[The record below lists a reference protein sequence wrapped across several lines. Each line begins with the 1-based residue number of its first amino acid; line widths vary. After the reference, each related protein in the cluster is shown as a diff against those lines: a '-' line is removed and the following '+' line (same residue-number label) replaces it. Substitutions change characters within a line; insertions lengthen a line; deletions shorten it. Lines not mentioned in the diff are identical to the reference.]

1 MTDLTM
7 AEPFEKLEA
16 LRAPGSAVLCVGTGD
31 HEAESLATWHVSPAG
46 DPTGAWIVP
55 VAEAFTAPDAARR
68 LLSLLER
75 RAIAAVH
82 PEDVQE
88 WLKRLTAAADCGID
102 DGWWQLQL
110 FSPVDAFREAAQRR
124 RQYDRTV
131 EDARKESKTITPLEW
146 THDLP
151 LDAEID
157 DFTSLQRVARISP
170 APGTPVV
177 SEVLTIARTLRWLVA
192 VWAETEQ
199 VKGRRRYVQAEHGDA
214 EPLPPRWLAAVQSAG
229 SNRLPL

>member
-7 AEPFEKLEA
+7 VEPFERLEA

-31 HEAESLATWHVSPAG
+31 HEAESLAIWHVSPG
-46 DPTGAWIVP
+46 GEPTGAWIVP
-55 VAEAFTAPDAARR
+55 VTEAFTSTETARR
-68 LLSLLER
+68 LLTLVER

-82 PEDVQE
+82 ADELPE
-88 WLKRLTAAADCGID
+88 WLKRLTAAAESGIE
-102 DGWWQLQL
+102 DGWWQRQL
-110 FSPVDAFREAAQRR
+110 FSPVDAFREAARRR
-124 RQYDRTV
+124 RQYDLTV
-131 EDARKESKTITPLEW
+131 EAARKESKTITPLEW

-151 LDAEID
+151 LDTEIE
-157 DFTSLQRVARISP
+157 DFASLQRVARISA

-177 SEVLTIARTLRWLVA
+177 SEVLSIARTLRWLLA

-199 VKGRRRYVQAEHGDA
+199 VKGRRRYVQAAHGDA
-214 EPLPPRWLAAVQSAG
+214 EPLPPGWLAAVQAAG